1 MSRLRSLASQS
12 PAIIISV
19 VALAFS
25 LGSGAG
31 YAASTTASHPAAAAK
46 VTWHKLSLRN
56 GWKPGPAAFDTA
68 APKYKVS
75 GGVVYLT
82 GVAVYAPNTGTAT
95 PPAVVGV
102 LPKAERPT
110 HNLWL
115 GIFNYAASG
124 SADLEIATNGQVK
137 VIGGPDAAYFTSLAG
152 VSFPL
157 GS

>member
-12 PAIIISV
+12 PAIVISV

-56 GWKPGPAAFDTA
+56 GWKSAPAAFHTGRPD
-68 APKYKVS
+68 YKVIS
-75 GGVVYLT
+75 GVVHLT
-82 GVAVYAPNTGTAT
+82 GVAVYGPDVSSSS
-95 PPAVVGV
+95 PAELLGV
-102 LPKAERPT
+102 LPKAERPK
-110 HNLWL
+110 HNLWFSV
-115 GIFNYAASG
+115 FNYAASG
-124 SADLEIATNGQVK
+124 SADLEIATNGDVD